1 MTNQELENMID
12 WCRKKIKTT
21 VLTGKRKE
29 GYKEAMLSTMS
40 YLSILKKRLRGSRE

>member
-1 MTNQELENMID
+1 MTNQELDCIID

-29 GYKEAMLSTMS
+29 GYNEAMLSTMS
-40 YLSILKKRLRGSRE
+40 YLSSLKKEIEGE